1 MSDYQCF
8 NLEEQLQGNHSEKLK
23 KEHRTSEIM
32 VEVKFKETGKTHGL
46 RASFDSGITTTIL
59 LQKCVEPGRIS
70 MYEGQP
76 VQ

>member
-1 MSDYQCF
+1 
-8 NLEEQLQGNHSEKLK
+8 
-23 KEHRTSEIM
+23 M